1 MIMMPFDKQITLVTY
16 KFLIPLMMTES
27 REASINSLSNGFATL
42 LETILKTY
50 RYHNFLGSK
59 GLRN

>member
-16 KFLIPLMMTES
+16 NFLIPLMMTES
-27 REASINSLSNGFATL
+27 REAGINSLANGFATL
-42 LETILKTY
+42 LENTLKTY

-59 GLRN
+59 GLGK